1 MRLAAPQR
9 NHHLSNSHGPC
20 HRTVSVVNV
29 LENNG
34 KAAGLDHLSAVAGA
48 VGGVGIDPKSSAAT
62 DIGSELQTLNF
73 LPRSHNHNNQF
84 YHSHAPSHHSSHSQ
98 DSHVS
103 SGGGGGGVGG
113 KFGSSGHVAKDG
125 SSSSHSQEYS

>member
-9 NHHLSNSHGPC
+9 NHLSNSHGPC

-34 KAAGLDHLSAVAGA
+34 KATDLGVGVIPG
-48 VGGVGIDPKSSAAT
+48 VGGGGGIDPKSAT
-62 DIGSELQTLNF
+62 AVDIGSELQAINF
-73 LPRSHNHNNQF
+73 LPRGHNHNHQY
-84 YHSHAPSHHSSHSQ
+84 YHSHTAAAAAASHHSSHSQ

-103 SGGGGGGVGG
+103 SGGGG
-113 KFGSSGHVAKDG
+113 KHGSSGHVAKDG